1 MQWLEFVFSEKWR
14 ERILRHTIFWVVWWF
29 YYSLC
34 YYLYQ
39 QPLPKSSKALYVTLG
54 SHLFLKSFLL
64 ILICAVATYASI
76 YFLLPQI
83 IKGKWW
89 IAAANTGLFCVL
101 LFCSGYFM
109 FWNVFPFVDSIFGP
123 YRANSFVTKFW
134 PAVSLGLLDPLKVLA
149 SAAIIKYAKYWWRKH
164 WESEIIKREKINA
177 ELQLLKAQIH
187 PDFLFKTLD
196 SIYAHAVL
204 ASPRAPG
211 ILLKLSDLL
220 SYMLYECD
228 QSFVPLEKEIVAMK
242 EYIELEKLKQND
254 NLEMEVTIKGNPSNK
269 KIAPLLLLPFVE
281 NSFKQCNHV
290 TEQSWINLDI
300 VIEEDRFSMKLI
312 NGMAGKVQEQTIHT
326 SNGLAE
332 VQKRL
337 TLLYPGKHE
346 LKTILE
352 QEMFIVLLSI
362 RLDDTLPVS
371 LIPKTTLTYAAD

>member
-1 MQWLEFVFSEKWR
+1 M
-14 ERILRHTIFWVVWWF
+14 
-29 YYSLC
+29 Y
-34 YYLYQ
+34 
-39 QPLPKSSKALYVTLG
+39 
-54 SHLFLKSFLL
+54 
-64 ILICAVATYASI
+64 
-76 YFLLPQI
+76 
-83 IKGKWW
+83 
-89 IAAANTGLFCVL
+89 
-101 LFCSGYFM
+101 
-109 FWNVFPFVDSIFGP
+109 WNVFPFVDSIFGP

-204 ASPRAPG
+204 ASPKAPG
-211 ILLKLSDLL
+211 MLLKLSDLL

-254 NLEMEVTIKGNPSNK
+254 NLEMEVTIKGNPNNK

-281 NSFKQCNHV
+281 SSFMQCNHV

-326 SNGLAE
+326 SNGLAD

-337 TLLYPGKHE
+337 TLLYPGKHG
-346 LKTILE
+346 LKILSE

-371 LIPKTTLTYAAD
+371 LIPKTSLTYAAD